1 MERSVRLPAGAVL
14 AKLPNVRAGLTGRNA
29 QMVSRCQIPAVSCS
43 PQARRARFFLFLL
56 ACLGSLAAC
65 GEGVPQGP
73 TAVPAKI
80 TGHVYQWPTAELGE
94 PMLADVLITIEEADG
109 AQSTTRT
116 NAAGFYTV
124 SATRGIISISATK
137 AGYQTNSS
145 QFELSSDTVLNFSL
159 VPDAS

>member
-1 MERSVRLPAGAVL
+1 MD
-14 AKLPNVRAGLTGRNA
+14 
-29 QMVSRCQIPAVSCS
+29 SRHRISAVSCF
-43 PQARRARFFLFLL
+43 PRARDGRSLLFLT
-56 ACLGSLAAC
+56 ACLGLLAAC
-65 GEGVPQGP
+65 GEGMPQGP

-94 PMLADVLITIEEADG
+94 PMLPDVLITIQQADG
-109 AQSTTRT
+109 SHCTTRT

-124 SATRGIISISATK
+124 SVTRGIISITAAK
-137 AGYQTNSS
+137 AGYQTNRS